1 MLPYGNAQTAGGVVQ
16 CQHGPAECN
25 LNMVEACGIKHLPR
39 ISNLQFASDYMKF
52 IFCVESG
59 AQKSGTPDSLIKSCA
74 KDTTTATAI
83 SACYGEGAGAE
94 GKAAIAAVAAKT
106 TPLKHQYTPWLL
118 INGKHSAAGEQ
129 NLKAAICA
137 AYKGPD
143 KPAACSTNDADH
155 IVPKCFPNSTTVVV

>member
-25 LNMVEACGIKHLPR
+25 LNMVEACGIKHLP
-39 ISNLQFASDYMKF
+39 NASDYMTF

-59 AQKSGTPDSLIKSCA
+59 APSGTPDSLIKSCA

-94 GKAAIAAVAAKT
+94 GKAAIAALAAKT
-106 TPLKHQYTPWLL
+106 TVTKHQYTPWLI
-118 INGKHSAAGEQ
+118 INGKHSTAGEQ

-137 AYKGPD
+137 AYKGSA
-143 KPAACSTNDADH
+143 KPAACSTNDAD
-155 IVPKCFPNSTTVVV
+155 IDVPKCFPNSTTVVV

>member
-59 AQKSGTPDSLIKSCA
+59 APSGTPDSLIKSCA

-83 SACYGEGAGAE
+83 SACYGEGAGVE
-94 GKAAIAAVAAKT
+94 GKAAIAALAAKT
-106 TPLKHQYTPWLL
+106 TVTKHQYTPWLI
-118 INGKHSAAGEQ
+118 INGKHSTAGEQ

-137 AYKGPD
+137 AYKGSA
-143 KPAACSTNDADH
+143 KPAACSTNDAD
-155 IVPKCFPNSTTVVV
+155 IDVPKCFPNSTTVVV